1 MDQTVASV
9 AFFSALLWVMV
20 FVHELGHFVTAKLA
34 GIKVEEFGVGFP
46 PRLWAVRRGETEYSI
61 NLLPL
66 GGFVRLLGEED
77 PTEPRSFARAPKL
90 ARTVVLVAGST
101 MNIVMAVLL
110 FAGAFMAGYPAV
122 VRSDVTIEGTA
133 PGSPAAQAG
142 LRAGDVI
149 RAVNGLPVATSDDL
163 VRLTRQ
169 NVGQP
174 VTLAVERGAQTVTVQ
189 VVPRA
194 DPPPGEGALGIQ
206 IANRHAVVEPRSL
219 PPGEAL
225 ARGASQAVQMAVF
238 TLYVPVLVL
247 QNVLPAEVARP
258 VGPIGIYQVASQA
271 VEETMQSGWWF
282 PPLWTGGVL
291 GVGLAV
297 ANLLPIPGLDGG
309 RLLFV
314 LIEAIRGRRIDPR
327 REGLVHLVGM
337 VMLLTL
343 VLFISYRDLVAPLGQ
358 IDWGLR

>member
-1 MDQTVASV
+1 MDQTLASI
-9 AFFSALLWVMV
+9 AFFAALLWLMV
-20 FVHELGHFVTAKLA
+20 FVHELGHFLTAKVA
-34 GIKVEEFGVGFP
+34 GVKIEEFGIGFP

-77 PTEPRSFARAPKL
+77 PTELRSFARAPKL
-90 ARTVVLVAGST
+90 ARTIILLAGSA
-101 MNIVMAVLL
+101 MNIVLAIVL
-110 FAGAFMAGYPAV
+110 FTGAFIAGYPAL
-122 VRSDVTIEGTA
+122 VRSDVTIERVA
-133 PGSPAAQAG
+133 PGSPAAQAA
-142 LRAGDVI
+142 LQPGDLV
-149 RAVNGLPVATSDDL
+149 RAVNGKPIDTSEGLVAQ
-163 VRLTRQ
+163 TRHSL
-169 NVGQP
+169 GQP
-174 VTLAVERGAQTVTVQ
+174 ITLTVERGGQTLTVSL
-189 VVPRA
+189 VPRV
-194 DPPPGEGALGIQ
+194 DPPPGEGALGVQ
-206 IANRHAVVEPRSL
+206 IANRNAVVQPRSL

-225 ARGASQAVQMAVF
+225 VRATTQAAQMAAL

-247 QNVLPAEVARP
+247 RNVLPAEAARP

-314 LIEAIRGRRIDPR
+314 LLEAVRGRRIDPR
-327 REGLVHLVGM
+327 REGLVHLIGM
-337 VMLLTL
+337 ILLMSL
-343 VLFISYRDLVAPLGQ
+343 VLFISYRDIVAPLGR
-358 IDWGLR
+358 IDWGTR